1 MTLQVGMGIGAL
13 GTTDLAGLN
22 ANTVLNQKLFQT
34 PILEFDYERKAK
46 VEFAKAYVAGKHTNI
61 ESLEAEVEYS
71 LKIKTQISNWAMTG
85 LSQGQF
91 QKTFTTFTVPKV
103 HKAKVNGA
111 GVAIVPGV
119 IAATLVIASLDSFGP
134 WGQAGAIPQIDLTP
148 GAGQVAFPVSY
159 AGATVTFFF
168 DRSIASAKG
177 YGGPGASSKIGQMQ
191 FIGEL
196 YNNTPTKAGD
206 SFIWIPQV
214 SLKNESAKLSFTGKT
229 VEYEF
234 DLLPTIPAGWDEPIL
249 IVDGTSILT
258 T

>member
-1 MTLQVGMGIGAL
+1 MTLTVGTGIGAL

-22 ANTVLNQKLFQT
+22 ANTVLNQKLFQI
-34 PILEFDYERKAK
+34 PMLEFDYERKAK
-46 VEFAKAYVAGKHTNI
+46 VEYAKAYVAGKHTNI
-61 ESLEAEVEYS
+61 ESLEAEVEYT

-119 IAATLVIASLDSFGP
+119 IAATLVIASLDAFGP
-134 WGQAGAIPQIDLTP
+134 WGQAGAIPQIDLTT
-148 GAGQVAFPVSY
+148 GAGQVTFPTSY

-177 YGGPGASSKIGQMQ
+177 YGGPGASSRIGQMQ

-196 YNNTPTKAGD
+196 YDNTSSKAGD

-214 SLKNESAKLSFTGKT
+214 ALKNESAKLSFTGKT

-249 IVDGTSILT
+249 LVDGHSILT

>member
-1 MTLQVGMGIGAL
+1 MTLSIGMGIGAL
-13 GTTDLAGLN
+13 GTTDLTGTS
-22 ANTVLNQKLFQT
+22 ANVFLNQKT
-34 PILEFDYERKAK
+34 IPVPIMDFEYERKAK
-46 VEFAKAYVAGKHTNI
+46 IEYAKAYVAGKHTNI

-85 LSQGQF
+85 LSQGLF
-91 QKTFTTFTVPKV
+91 QKTFTAFTVPKV
-103 HKAKVNGA
+103 HKAKVNGL

-119 IAATLVIASLDSFGP
+119 IAATLVIASLDAFGP
-134 WGQAGAIPQIDLTP
+134 WGQAGAIPQIDVTP

-214 SLKNESAKLSFTGKT
+214 SLKNESAKLSFTGKI

-249 IVDGTSILT
+249 LVDGQSILT